1 MPHPIIKAKIDEF
14 EEKFTKS
21 IPNKNGTIRNPF
33 LMFDCDGGI
42 VNMPYNI
49 LKSFF
54 STTLDAA
61 YKAGKEEQDKE
72 MEKDKYDEAIKM
84 VQVPHIK

>member
-1 MPHPIIKAKIDEF
+1 MNYNKEEVMKSLCKYFDWDEDS
-14 EEKFTKS
+14 EQAS
-21 IPNKNGTIRNPF
+21 S
-33 LMFDCDGGI
+33 
-42 VNMPYNI
+42 V
-49 LKSFF
+49 
-54 STTLDAA
+54 STALDAA